1 MASADLEDVYKLSPL
16 QQGMLFHNLYHP
28 EEDVYVVQFRFTL
41 AGPLSP
47 PALEDAWNRVLAQH
61 PALRT
66 SFHWEKI
73 QAPSQVVHRK
83 VTLPVELH
91 DLRGREA
98 DLERFLADDRA
109 RGFDLTKAPLMRLA
123 VLRTGAEEHVLVW
136 THHHLLLDG
145 WSVGLVVGQ
154 VLALY
159 EAAVRSDSAD
169 LKRARPFRDYIAWL
183 RRQDLAAAER
193 FWRGELAG
201 FIAPTPLGSPAPLPG
216 RAGYGDRTMR
226 LTLAATAALQALAR
240 EHQLTLSTVVQ
251 GAWGLLLSRMSG
263 DEDVLFGTTVAG
275 RPAELPGVES
285 IVGLFINTL
294 PARVAVEPDA
304 PLVPWLQRL
313 QERQTA
319 ARQFEHSP
327 LFEVQT
333 WSEVPAGTPLFHSL
347 FVFENF
353 PTADERQAARASL
366 QVREIRQVETSNYPL
381 SLAVTPP
388 AGKTAALVLRV
399 IWERSR
405 FEDVEIV
412 RLQEHLK
419 TLLESFAAAPFR
431 RLSELEMLTPAERH
445 QAVVEWNDTSVPL
458 PSLTLDRLFAA
469 QAERI
474 PAAPA
479 VTQGDRTLTYADLDD
494 WADRSA

>member
-1 MASADLEDVYKLSPL
+1 
-16 QQGMLFHNLYHP
+16 MLFHNLYHP

-47 PALEDAWNRVLAQH
+47 PALEEAWNRVLAQH

-83 VTLPVELH
+83 VTLPVEVH

-98 DLERFLADDRA
+98 DLERFLADDRK

-159 EAAVRSDSAD
+159 ETAIRGESAD

-183 RRQDLAAAER
+183 RRQDLAAAEH

-201 FIAPTPLGSPAPLPG
+201 FTAPTPLGSPTPLPG
-216 RAGYGDRTMR
+216 RTGYGDRSVR
-226 LTLAATAALQALAR
+226 LAPAASAALQALAR

-251 GAWGLLLSRMSG
+251 GAWALLLARGSG
-263 DEDVLFGTTVAG
+263 EDDVLFGTTVAG
-275 RPAELPGVES
+275 RPADLPGVES

-294 PARVAVEPDA
+294 PARVQVEPDA

-319 ARQFEHSP
+319 ARQYEHSP

-388 AGKTAALVLRV
+388 AGKTATLALRV

-419 TLLESFAAAPFR
+419 TLLESFAAGPFW
-431 RLSELEMLTPAERH
+431 RLSDLAMLTPAERH
-445 QAVVEWNDTSVPL
+445 QAIV
-458 PSLTLDRLFAA
+458 
-469 QAERI
+469 
-474 PAAPA
+474 
-479 VTQGDRTLTYADLDD
+479 
-494 WADRSA
+494 